1 MIEPAFFNWAFV
13 TAIGGPSNGQQSF
26 DSRQGTIRYLR
37 SK

>member
-1 MIEPAFFNWAFV
+1 MIEPALFNWAFV
-13 TAIGGPSNGQQSF
+13 TAIGAPSNGQQSL